1 MLANPL
7 KKMKFD
13 SLEVLITRQPKFF
26 ESITMFS
33 YIIISSS
40 NDNAYPWAF
49 WKSNLEFF
57 SMETKFRNTCSTN
70 GMAATVA
77 PKGGVPK
84 A

>member
-1 MLANPL
+1 
-7 KKMKFD
+7 MKFD

-33 YIIISSS
+33 YIIISFS

-70 GMAATVA
+70 GVAATVA
-77 PKGGVPK
+77 PEGGISG

>member
-13 SLEVLITRQPKFF
+13 SLEVLITCQSKFF
-26 ESITMFS
+26 ESITRFF

-57 SMETKFRNTCSTN
+57 SMKTKFQNTCNTN
-70 GMAATVA
+70 GAAATVA
-77 PKGGVPK
+77 PEGGVPG